1 MGGRARAP
9 GRVVDVMTEQ
19 ELERALRVLSDGGVV
34 AAATETFFGLLAD
47 TRRSAAIDRVF
58 ALKGRDAGKGVA
70 LLLPHREAWASLVTE
85 VPPLAALLADAFWPG
100 PLTMVLPARPG
111 LDARLRLDGT
121 IAVRWPGP
129 SDASRVTAA
138 FGAPLTATSAN
149 LAGKPPAEQAIDVE
163 LAFADALA
171 RGEILVLSGR
181 APGGAPSTL
190 VSIDNGRLQV
200 LRQGQIHESDLAGVV
215 PRAALG

>member
-1 MGGRARAP
+1 MGGRAPR
-9 GRVVDVMTEQ
+9 RVDVMTEQ

-47 TRRSAAIDRVF
+47 TRRSTAIDRVF
-58 ALKGRDAGKGVA
+58 SLKGRDAGKGVA

-149 LAGKPPAEQAIDVE
+149 LAGKPPAEQATDVE
-163 LAFADALA
+163 LAFADALE
-171 RGEILVLSGR
+171 RGEMLVVSGR

-200 LRQGQIHESDLAGVV
+200 LRQGQIHESDIAGVV

>member
-1 MGGRARAP
+1 
-9 GRVVDVMTEQ
+9 MTEE
-19 ELERALRVLSDGGVV
+19 ELERALRVLSAGGVV

-47 TRRSAAIDRVF
+47 ARRSTAIDRVF
-58 ALKGRDAGKGVA
+58 SLKGRDAGKGVA
-70 LLLPHREAWASLVTE
+70 LLLPNRESWASLVTE

-100 PLTMVLPARPG
+100 PLTLVLPARPG
-111 LDARLRLDGT
+111 LDLRLRLDGT

-149 LAGKPPAEQAIDVE
+149 LAGKPPAERVTEVE
-163 LAFADALA
+163 LAFAEAIA
-171 RGEILVLSGR
+171 RGELLVVSGR

-190 VSIDNGRLQV
+190 VRIDKGRLHV
-200 LRQGQIHESDLAGVV
+200 LRQGQIDESDLVGVV